1 MHRCV
6 SCWSLLSFRIFTKI
20 YYIETVHCAV
30 VHAWKRL
37 PSQLNTVLIS
47 HVSLQRWLGCY
58 TALLMGEDLS
68 PLLTRDLRER
78 LSSLLL
84 SLSDSKSALHEI
96 PPTRWFRFHFS
107 DIAAWSVGSAG
118 DDSRLASSSIFWC
131 RFISSMILSSR
142 ATRFC
147 LLRGVFVL
155 PATRKI
161 PLQHSVR
168 NRLQWVALS
177 SAET

>member
-1 MHRCV
+1 METSAIAIKHCTHKP
-6 SCWSLLSFRIFTKI
+6 CLST
-20 YYIETVHCAV
+20 T
-30 VHAWKRL
+30 
-37 PSQLNTVLIS
+37 
-47 HVSLQRWLGCY
+47 
-58 TALLMGEDLS
+58 
-68 PLLTRDLRER
+68 LTRLLHGSLDGRRPISTLDERVDLTPDLRER
-78 LSSLLL
+78 LSSLSL

-155 PATRKI
+155 PATHKI

-168 NRLQWVALS
+168 NGLQWVALS